1 MKSKLKSMN
10 VLISSFYSRSQA
22 SKNVEMQDQLR
33 LGFKRSWIIS
43 SQEQQGLPSLNN
55 YNNYAR
61 GNMQYNSMK
70 SCSYE

>member
-10 VLISSFYSRSQA
+10 VLISPFHSRSLA

-33 LGFKRSWIIS
+33 LGFKRTWIINS
-43 SQEQQGLPSLNN
+43 HEQQALPSLHNH
-55 YNNYAR
+55 NNYAR